1 MEGQYVAFERMMR
14 DMMNETTMNM
24 MMAVSYEAVEALAGV
39 MNFYQGLC
47 IRSTLQQLYNM
58 FCYNTVLDVT
68 WFKDGPQKGIDYI
81 EK

>member
-68 WFKDGPQKGIDYI
+68 WFKDGLQKCIDYI